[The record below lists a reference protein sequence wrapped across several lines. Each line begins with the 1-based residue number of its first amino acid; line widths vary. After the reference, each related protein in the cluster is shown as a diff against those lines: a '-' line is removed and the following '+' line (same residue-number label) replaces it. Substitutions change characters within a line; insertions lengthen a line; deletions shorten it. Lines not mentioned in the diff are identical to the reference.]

1 MKLLNLPRNPFVGLA
16 GMGHDETGAVTVRV
30 DRDGWE
36 AQSYLTGETFRS
48 SSR

>member
-1 MKLLNLPRNPFVGLA
+1 MKLLNLPRQPFVGLA
-16 GMGHDETGAVTVRV
+16 GMDQDEAGVVTVQV
-30 DRDGWE
+30 GRDGWE